1 LGLLTGCSVM
11 HTTTSTATPPGIR
24 GGEERRESLMD
35 HMSLQEK
42 SHLHTA
48 VERLVRDGCSKD
60 EIEEVIARMTGRR
73 YAPPS
78 FSTRLRRLIGR

>member
-1 LGLLTGCSVM
+1 MNYT
-11 HTTTSTATPPGIR
+11 
-24 GGEERRESLMD
+24 
-35 HMSLQEK
+35 SLQEK

>member
-1 LGLLTGCSVM
+1 MLGRARGDG
-11 HTTTSTATPPGIR
+11 TATPPGVR
-24 GGEERRESLMD
+24 GGDERREYAMD
-35 HMSLQEK
+35 HMSLQEEL
-42 SHLHTA
+42 HLRTA
-48 VERLVRDGCSKD
+48 VERLVGEGCSQG

>member
-1 LGLLTGCSVM
+1 
-11 HTTTSTATPPGIR
+11 
-24 GGEERRESLMD
+24 MD

-48 VERLVRDGCSKD
+48 VERLVRDGCSQD

>member
-1 LGLLTGCSVM
+1 VYAA
-11 HTTTSTATPPGIR
+11 TSTATPPRTR
-24 GGEERRESLMD
+24 GGDKRRESAMD
-35 HMSLQEK
+35 HTSLQEEL
-42 SHLHTA
+42 HLRTA
-48 VERLVRDGCSKD
+48 VERLVREGCSQG